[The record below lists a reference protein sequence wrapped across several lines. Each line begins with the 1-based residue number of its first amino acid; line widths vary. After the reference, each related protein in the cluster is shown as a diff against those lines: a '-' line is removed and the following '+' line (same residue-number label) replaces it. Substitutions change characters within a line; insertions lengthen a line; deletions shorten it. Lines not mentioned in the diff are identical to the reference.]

1 MFANKPGDGSA
12 REQAASSQRVL
23 GGVANICYE
32 YATKRYRSN
41 CINWG
46 ILPFTLPAGMRFDYE
61 VGDHVFVPDVRAAI
75 EAQKDTLPAVAIRA
89 NGATEAITLNLP
101 PLTAD
106 EREILLEG
114 CLMNYYAAHA
124 GK

>member
-1 MFANKPGDGSA
+1 
-12 REQAASSQRVL
+12 VL
-23 GGVANICYE
+23 GGSANICYE

-46 ILPFTLPAGMRFDYE
+46 ILPFTLPAGASFDYA
-61 VGDHVFVPDVRAAI
+61 VGDHVFVPNVRDAI
-75 EAQKDTLPAVAIRA
+75 ETQKDTLPAIAIRQD
-89 NGATEAITLNLP
+89 GTTENITLNLP

-106 EREILLEG
+106 EREILLQG

>member
-1 MFANKPGDGSA
+1 
-12 REQAASSQRVL
+12 VL
-23 GGVANICYE
+23 GGSANICYE

-46 ILPFTLPAGMRFDYE
+46 ILPFTLPAGASFDYV
-61 VGDHVFVPDVRAAI
+61 VGDHVFVPNVREAI
-75 EAQKDTLPAVAIRA
+75 EQQKDTLSATAIRA
-89 NGATEAITLNLP
+89 DGTTESITLNLP

-106 EREILLEG
+106 EREILLQG